1 MFRAHLFSVEFR
13 LTLSVPEFDMR
24 GFLTHYSFAT
34 EPKVLPTAI
43 ETFGS
48 LIDVSAVLNP
58 SEERT

>member
-24 GFLTHYSFAT
+24 GLTHYSFAT
-34 EPKVLPTAI
+34 EQKVLPTAI